1 MKNKP
6 KKPKRRRIDVNVE
19 ELDQIVDRAR
29 QAPLSDTD
37 YDKLKTALHALIEK
51 LLGLKKTEKLA
62 SVFADDQTPA
72 SPAAP
77 PRPEGA
83 PGHGRNGA
91 QAFSGAQKV
100 SIAHPQ
106 LTRGDSCPD
115 CGRGKVYV
123 QKEPKA
129 LVRIVGQ
136 APLAATI
143 YELQRLRCNACG
155 QVFTAQ
161 EPEGVGPE
169 KYDETAA
176 AMIAQLKY
184 GSGVPFN
191 RLERMEELMGIPL
204 PAATQWEVVAD
215 GAELIKPAHDELIR
229 QAAQGQVLHND
240 DTSMRVLRLERE
252 PSDQRT
258 GVFTSGIVATD
269 AGRKIALYFT
279 GRQHAGENL
288 AEVLKQRAPELAAPI
303 QMCDAAS
310 RNVPKLSQGVEILV
324 ANCLAHGRRQFV
336 EVAQSFPQE
345 CRYVLE
351 ALGRVYYHDAQ
362 ARQQGL
368 SAQERLQFHQQH
380 SAPVMEELHGWLQAQ
395 LAQKKTEP
403 NSALGKAINYMLRHW
418 KGLTVFLRQPGSPI
432 DNNLCEQVLKRAVLH
447 RKNALF
453 YRTLNGAEVGDLFM
467 SLIHTCQLN
476 DANSF
481 HYLTQLQRHA
491 PQVTAD
497 PAHWMPWNYREM
509 LEHSAGP

>member
-1 MKNKP
+1 MKHQKA
-6 KKPKRRRIDVNVE
+6 KRRRIEVNVE

-29 QAPLSDTD
+29 QAPLSDAD

-51 LLGLKKTEKLA
+51 LLGLKRSEKLA
-62 SVFADDQTPA
+62 SVFGDDQTPA

-77 PRPEGA
+77 PQAKRSA
-83 PGHGRNGA
+83 GHGRNGA
-91 QAFSGAQKV
+91 QAFSGARKV
-100 SIAHPQ
+100 SITHQRLAA
-106 LTRGDSCPD
+106 GDRCPD

-123 QKEPKA
+123 QREPKA

-136 APLAATI
+136 APLAATV

-169 KYDETAA
+169 KYDQTAA

-184 GSGVPFN
+184 GSGVPFK
-191 RLERMEELMGIPL
+191 RPERMQELMGIPL
-204 PAATQWEVVAD
+204 PAVTQWEVVAD
-215 GAELIKPAHDELIR
+215 AAELIKPARDELIR

-240 DTSMRVLRLERE
+240 DTSMRVLHLERE

-258 GVFTSGIVATD
+258 GVFTSGIVATG

-288 AEVLKQRAPELAAPI
+288 AEVISQRAPDLGAPI

-310 RNVPKLSQGVEILV
+310 RNVPKLSEGVEISV

-336 EVAQSFPQE
+336 EVAQSFPQA

-362 ARQQGL
+362 ARRQNL
-368 SAQERLQFHQQH
+368 SASERLRFHQQH

-395 LAQKKTEP
+395 LAQRKTEP

-418 KGLTVFLRQPGSPI
+418 RGLTVFLRQPGAPI
-432 DNNLCEQVLKRAVLH
+432 DNNICEQVLKRAVLH

-467 SLIHTCQLN
+467 SLIHTCELGG
-476 DANSF
+476 ANSF
-481 HYLTQLQRHA
+481 HYLTELQRHA
-491 PQVTAD
+491 PEVAANPAD
-497 PAHWMPWNYREM
+497 WMPWNYQQT
-509 LEHSAGP
+509 LERAADP